1 MTTNENIV
9 KNGDVLLSA
18 TNPAA
23 PVEGAC
29 DPRFQA
35 VLDAFKKN
43 FAGRGEVGAAVCVYL
58 DGQKVVDLW
67 GGFSDQARTTA
78 WREDTIVCMMSV
90 TKGML
95 ALCVHTLVEDGKLDL
110 AEKVATYWPEF
121 AQAGKGDITVQQLV
135 SHHAGLIYAD
145 LAPDQSLLNWDV
157 MVDALARQKPEW
169 EPGTQ
174 GAYHSSTYG
183 HLLGELV
190 RRVSGKTFP
199 QILVERFTGPLG
211 MDYHVGLSEERQRRV
226 ADVIVNPDSVT
237 ASSVARPETK
247 LGRAWRVRPTPPQGH
262 YYNWKPVREAEI
274 GSSNGHGNARAV
286 ARLYAALAR
295 GGEIAGIRVLKED
308 TIRTIR
314 QEQWRGLCGMTDRIF
329 GMGVGLFLNTPDYFP
344 IGPNPNSFGHPGAG
358 GAVGFADP
366 DLKLSF
372 SYCANYMCSGAA
384 LGDRCDALIQALY
397 TCIGAG
403 AAH

>member
-1 MTTNENIV
+1 MKTNVNV
-9 KNGDVLLSA
+9 DDSRSLAADQG
-18 TNPAA
+18 A
-23 PVEGAC
+23 PVAGFCA
-29 DPRFQA
+29 PRFQGMQ
-35 VLDAFKKN
+35 DAFMKN
-43 FAGRGEVGAAVCVYL
+43 LSGRGEVGAAVCVYL
-58 DGQKVVDLW
+58 DGEKVVDLW
-67 GGFSDQARTTA
+67 GGYVDEARTTP
-78 WREDTIVCMMSV
+78 WQEDTIVCMMSV

-95 ALCVHTLVEDGKLDL
+95 ALCVHTLVEEGKLDL
-110 AEKVATYWPEF
+110 EEKVAAYWPEF
-121 AQAGKGDITVQQLV
+121 AQAGKGDISVRQLV
-135 SHHAGLIYAD
+135 SHLAGLIYPD
-145 LAPDQSLLNWDV
+145 LAPAQSLLNWDV

-199 QILVERFTGPLG
+199 QILAERITGPLG
-211 MDYHVGLSEERQRRV
+211 MDYHVGMSEEQQRRV

-237 ASSVARPETK
+237 ASSVARLETK
-247 LGRAWRVRPTPPQGH
+247 LGRAWRVRPTPPEGH

-295 GGEIAGIRVLKED
+295 GGEIDGVRVLRED
-308 TIRTIR
+308 TIRSIR
-314 QEQWRGLCGMTDRIF
+314 QEQWRGVCGMTDRTF
-329 GMGVGLFLNTPDYFP
+329 GMGVGLFLNAPTYFP

-366 DLKLSF
+366 DARISF
-372 SYCANYMCSGAA
+372 SYCANFMCSGAA
-384 LGDRCDALIQALY
+384 LGERCDALIQSLY
-397 TCIGAG
+397 ACLDSVPPVNAR
-403 AAH
+403 